1 MPRKRSIPLQ
11 FYVSEEEKT
20 LIDERIKQLKFL
32 SQSDYLRK
40 MATDG
45 VVVNVDYTDIKNLT
59 MEINRIGV
67 NINQITK
74 RMNETHEVYAADVDA
89 VKESLDKIWQL
100 QRYILSSQ
108 R

>member
-1 MPRKRSIPLQ
+1 MKFFINENEKNVINERAHSLNLSL
-11 FYVSEEEKT
+11 SE
-20 LIDERIKQLKFL
+20 
-32 SQSDYLRK
+32 YLRQ
-40 MATDG
+40 MAING

-59 MEINRIGV
+59 QEINRIGI

-89 VKESLDKIWQL
+89 VKESLDTIWQL
-100 QRYILSSQ
+100 QRSILSSQ